1 MDGRTDM
8 GKLMVVPR
16 KFVNALN
23 NYKISDNDDDD
34 NRPRPLVAVLRTM
47 QH

>member
-1 MDGRTDM
+1 M

-23 NYKISDNDDDD
+23 NYKINDTDDDDDDD
-34 NRPRPLVAVLRTM
+34 NRPRPLMAVLRTM